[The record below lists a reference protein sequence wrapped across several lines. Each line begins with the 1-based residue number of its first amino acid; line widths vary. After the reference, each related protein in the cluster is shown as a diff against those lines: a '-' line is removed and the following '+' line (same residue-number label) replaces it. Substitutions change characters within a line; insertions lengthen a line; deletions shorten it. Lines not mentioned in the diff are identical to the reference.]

1 MKMNSRIMIIAI
13 LAVLFGGVALTTAL
27 GLWNTENTRT
37 PARLE
42 KGDSAGA
49 YNPEDIRGSYSFE
62 DVSNLFEIPLD
73 ELRTAFGLPEDV
85 DLSVFRTG
93 DLESLY
99 GEQLGENQ
107 EIGNGSVQLFVAI
120 YNGLP
125 YSLAEPDYLPE
136 SAAGILKTRGNL
148 DEETL
153 AYLDEYSLQIAA
165 LENAEAVEV
174 AQAEAEEEHVT
185 EGSGSEAAVNGNTTF
200 WQILDAGVSEE
211 RITEILGMEMPN
223 SALTV
228 KDFCMENG
236 LQFSA
241 IKAALEAEI
250 TGE

>member
-1 MKMNSRIMIIAI
+1 M
-13 LAVLFGGVALTTAL
+13 
-27 GLWNTENTRT
+27 
-37 PARLE
+37 
-42 KGDSAGA
+42 
-49 YNPEDIRGSYSFE
+49 
-62 DVSNLFEIPLD
+62 
-73 ELRTAFGLPEDV
+73 
-85 DLSVFRTG
+85 
-93 DLESLY
+93 
-99 GEQLGENQ
+99 
-107 EIGNGSVQLFVAI
+107 QLFVAI

-136 SAAGILKTRGNL
+136 SAAEILKARGNL

-165 LENAEAVEV
+165 LENAEAVEM

-185 EGSGSEAAVNGNTTF
+185 EGSGSSAAVNGNTTF

-241 IKAALEAEI
+241 VKAALEAEI